1 MSKIVC
7 EICGTQYPDNAA
19 ACPICGWAHNDA
31 AAAGAAAAAE
41 EEDFNLDFLN
51 EIQEEKTVAEE
62 VPAAPAAPARRKPR
76 EVFDYDA
83 VNTPRAAAKSDDEEL
98 DEDEEDEDDE
108 EYDDEDDDEES
119 GGSSVLVVIL
129 VILIV
134 ALLLTSG
141 FIFWKY
147 YLPNHR
153 ASQETQ
159 PAEVID
165 VQPSVETEPEI
176 VTVPCTGL
184 SLVSGMEKLS
194 SEGQHW
200 LLHIKAVPEDTTDEI
215 MFMSEDASVVTVNEE
230 GRVTAVGEGET
241 RIVITCGDQKI
252 ECPAVVDYTPE
263 ETMAV
268 EETLAA
274 AGVEI
279 VETAPEATEAA
290 GAQEEAAEESAAP
303 AEEGDA
309 PVRTDVTLKLK
320 RTDITFGV
328 RGVYVELALDCDL
341 TADQVEWSSRNANVA
356 SVNKKG
362 EVTAVGPGLTV
373 ITAKYGDQSV
383 ECVVRCNF

>member
-41 EEDFNLDFLN
+41 EDFNLDFLSD
-51 EIQEEKTVAEE
+51 IQDEKTEE
-62 VPAAPAAPARRKPR
+62 VEAPAAPVVPVRKKPR

-83 VNTPRAAAKSDDEEL
+83 VNAPRAAVKSDDEEL
-98 DEDEEDEDDE
+98 DEDEEDADDDE

-153 ASQETQ
+153 APQETQ
-159 PAEVID
+159 PVEVID

-215 MFMSEDASVVTVNEE
+215 VFMSEDESVVTVNEE

-241 RIVITCGDQKI
+241 RIVITCGAQKI

-279 VETAPEATEAA
+279 VESAPEATEAA
-290 GAQEEAAEESAAP
+290 GAQEEATEAP

-309 PVRTDVTLKLK
+309 PIRTDVTLKLK
-320 RTDITFGV
+320 RTDITFGI

-341 TADQVEWSSRNANVA
+341 TADQVQWSSRNANVA